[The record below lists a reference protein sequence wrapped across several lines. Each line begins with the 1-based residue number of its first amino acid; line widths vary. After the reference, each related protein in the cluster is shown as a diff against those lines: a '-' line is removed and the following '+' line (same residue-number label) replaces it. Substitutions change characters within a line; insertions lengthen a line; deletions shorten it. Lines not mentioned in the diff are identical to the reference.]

1 MSYIGLIGV
10 SRLDPENR
18 YGFRQ
23 VEQMVKDGFDPT
35 VIKLRTGWEQGIDG
49 FWRYEISDPFIQSEV
64 IDNYVRHR
72 YGEKINIS
80 VILRDMQVLEAY
92 HELQN
97 LTLYAMYSP
106 KKGISGYF
114 NPSNRSIVVSMG
126 RPADI
131 QYHIEEVLLHELQHL
146 IQDIEGFALG
156 GDPKQYG
163 RRKYLRLAGE
173 VEARNIFRRHSLSE
187 DERRRKLRTATQD
200 VPDNEQILIFE

>member
-1 MSYIGLIGV
+1 MSYIGLVGV

-18 YGFRQ
+18 YDFRQ

-49 FWRYEISDPFIQSEV
+49 FWRYEVEDPFISSEI
-64 IDNYVRHR
+64 IDDYVRHR
-72 YGEKINIS
+72 YGENIS
-80 VILRDMQVLEAY
+80 ISMILHDKQILKAY
-92 HELQN
+92 PELQN

-106 KKGISGYF
+106 KKGMSGYF

-126 RPADI
+126 RPSNI
-131 QYHIEEVLLHELQHL
+131 QYHIEDVLLHELQHL
-146 IQDIEGFALG
+146 IQDIEGFAVG

-163 RRKYLRLAGE
+163 RRKYFRLAGE
-173 VEARNIFRRHSLSE
+173 VEARNIFRRHILSP

>member
-1 MSYIGLIGV
+1 MSYIGLVGI

-18 YGFRQ
+18 YDFQQ
-23 VEQMVKDGFDPT
+23 VGHMATEGFDPT

-49 FWRYEISDPFIQSEV
+49 LWRYEIEDPFIPSEI
-64 IDNYVRHR
+64 IDDYVRHR
-72 YGEKINIS
+72 YGEKIS
-80 VILRDMQVLEAY
+80 VSMILRDMQILKAY
-92 HELQN
+92 PELQN

-106 KKGISGYF
+106 KKGLSGYF
-114 NPSNRSIVVSMG
+114 SPSNKCIVVSMG
-126 RPADI
+126 RPTDI

-146 IQDIEGFALG
+146 IQDIEGFAVG

-163 RRKYLRLAGE
+163 RRKYFRLAGE
-173 VEARNIFRRHSLSE
+173 VEARNIFRRHFLSP

>member
-1 MSYIGLIGV
+1 MSYIGLVGIT
-10 SRLDPENR
+10 RLDPENR

-23 VEQMVKDGFDPT
+23 VEQMVKDVFDPT
-35 VIKLRTGWEQGIDG
+35 VIKIRTGWEQGIDG
-49 FWRYEISDPFIQSEV
+49 LWRYEIEDPFIPSEI

-72 YGEKINIS
+72 YGEKISIS
-80 VILRDMQVLEAY
+80 MLLRDMQLLEAY
-92 HELQN
+92 PELQN

-106 KKGISGYF
+106 KKGMSGYF
-114 NPSNRSIVVSMG
+114 NPCNRSIVVSMG
-126 RPADI
+126 RPSNI

-146 IQDIEGFALG
+146 IQDIEGFAVG

-163 RRKYLRLAGE
+163 RRKYFRLAGE
-173 VEARNIFRRHSLSE
+173 VEARNIFSRHSLSP

>member
-1 MSYIGLIGV
+1 MSYIGLVGV
-10 SRLDPENR
+10 SRLDPESR
-18 YGFRQ
+18 YDFQQ

-49 FWRYEISDPFIQSEV
+49 FWRYEIEDPFIPSEI
-64 IDNYVRHR
+64 IDDYVRHR
-72 YGEKINIS
+72 YGEKINIRM
-80 VILRDMQVLEAY
+80 ILRDMQLLEAY

>member
-1 MSYIGLIGV
+1 MSYIGLVGIT
-10 SRLDPENR
+10 RLDPENR
-18 YGFRQ
+18 YCFLQ

-49 FWRYEISDPFIQSEV
+49 FWRYEIEDPFIPSEI
-64 IDNYVRHR
+64 IDDYVRHR
-72 YGEKINIS
+72 YGEKISIS
-80 VILRDMQVLEAY
+80 MLLRDMQLLEAY
-92 HELQN
+92 PELQN

-106 KKGISGYF
+106 KKGMSGYF
-114 NPSNRSIVVSMG
+114 NPCNRSIVVSMG
-126 RPADI
+126 RPSNI

-146 IQDIEGFALG
+146 IQDIEGFAVG

-163 RRKYLRLAGE
+163 RRKYFRLAGE
-173 VEARNIFRRHSLSE
+173 VEARNIFSRHSLSP